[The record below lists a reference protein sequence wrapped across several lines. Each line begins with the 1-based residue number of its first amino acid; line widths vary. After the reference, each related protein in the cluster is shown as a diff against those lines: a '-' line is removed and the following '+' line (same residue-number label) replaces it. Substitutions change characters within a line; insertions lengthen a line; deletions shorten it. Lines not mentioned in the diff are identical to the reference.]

1 MDKIYPSSN
10 PTVVSMVIS
19 YTIIC
24 FKLEG
29 IKHIALNMAYSFS
42 LNCILINTVV
52 AQLIAVTET
61 VIKNINAN
69 IIGFV

>member
-1 MDKIYPSSN
+1 
-10 PTVVSMVIS
+10 
-19 YTIIC
+19 
-24 FKLEG
+24 
-29 IKHIALNMAYSFS
+29 MAYSFS